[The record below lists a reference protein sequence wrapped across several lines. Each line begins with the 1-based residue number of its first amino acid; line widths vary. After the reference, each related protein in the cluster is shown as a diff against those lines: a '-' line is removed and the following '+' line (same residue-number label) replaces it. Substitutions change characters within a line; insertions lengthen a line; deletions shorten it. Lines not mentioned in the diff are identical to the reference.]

1 MTVLVLGGAG
11 YIGSHAVDQ
20 LITKGYDV
28 AVVDNLKTG
37 HKESLP
43 DKARFYQGDIR
54 NKAFMED
61 VFTKE
66 NIEGV
71 IHFAASSLVG
81 ESMEIPLDYLNNNVY
96 GTQVVL
102 EVMEKYNVKSIIFS
116 SSAATYGEPKVI
128 PIEETAATNPEST
141 YGETKLMME
150 KMLKWCDK
158 AYGMRFVAL
167 RYFNVAG
174 AKLDGTIGEDH
185 NPESHLLPIILQ
197 TALGQ
202 REKFTIYG
210 EDYETPDGTCI
221 RDYVHVVDLIDA
233 HILALEYL
241 QGGNSSNTFNLG
253 SSTGFSVKQMLEAAR
268 EVTGKE
274 IPATVVS
281 RRAGDP
287 STLIA
292 ASDKAREVL
301 GWKPQYTDVNKI
313 IESAWN
319 WHVKHPEGY
328 GSKIIN
334 LNKNILDK

>member
-54 NKAFMED
+54 DKAFMED

-241 QGGNSSNTFNLG
+241 QAGNSSNTFNLG

-301 GWKPQYTDVNKI
+301 GWKPQYTEVNKI

-328 GSKIIN
+328 GIK
-334 LNKNILDK
+334 

>member
-54 NKAFMED
+54 DKAFMED

-241 QGGNSSNTFNLG
+241 QAGNSSNTFNLG

-319 WHVKHPEGY
+319 WHGKHPEGY
-328 GSKIIN
+328 GGRAN
-334 LNKNILDK
+334 

>member
-54 NKAFMED
+54 DKAFMED

-81 ESMEIPLDYLNNNVY
+81 ESMEIPLDYFNNNVY

-241 QGGNSSNTFNLG
+241 QAGNSSNTFNLG

-319 WHVKHPEGY
+319 WH
-328 GSKIIN
+328 
-334 LNKNILDK
+334 